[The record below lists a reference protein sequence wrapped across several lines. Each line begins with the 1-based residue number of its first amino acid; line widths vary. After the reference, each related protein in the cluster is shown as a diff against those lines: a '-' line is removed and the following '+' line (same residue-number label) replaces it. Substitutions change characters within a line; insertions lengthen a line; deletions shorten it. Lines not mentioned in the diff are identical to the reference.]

1 MNINNSQNEARVN
14 PRVNNPTSNNNNT
27 NNNNNNNTNNSNN
40 NPTQTIVTNQ
50 SINQPTSS
58 NLINPVAANISAS
71 TGNVLRTLTNTLVP
85 NIHTTSSNHV
95 FG

>member
-1 MNINNSQNEARVN
+1 MVMVFTNIETIINNNFRSQNEARVN
-14 PRVNNPTSNNNNT
+14 PRVNNPT
-27 NNNNNNNTNNSNN
+27 NN

-50 SINQPTSS
+50 NLNQPPSS
-58 NLINPVAANISAS
+58 SVINPAAAAANITNISAS

-85 NIHTTSSNHV
+85 NIHTTTSNHV